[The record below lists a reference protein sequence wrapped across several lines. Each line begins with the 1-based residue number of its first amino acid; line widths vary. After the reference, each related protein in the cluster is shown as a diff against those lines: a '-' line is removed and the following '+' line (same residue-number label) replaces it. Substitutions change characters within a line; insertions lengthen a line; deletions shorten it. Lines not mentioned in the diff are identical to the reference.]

1 MIDAETACEKKKE
14 RIRKTSKLIGSIIAE
29 LQAINE
35 TRPIRIMGL
44 RADYKLLVTV
54 GTALGAVVGMV
65 SRQLANK
72 TRMEQTA
79 DLIDAAIS
87 NHTG

>member
-1 MIDAETACEKKKE
+1 MIDAEAACEKKKE
-14 RIRKTSKLIGSIIAE
+14 RIRKASKLIGSIIAE

-35 TRPIRIMGL
+35 TRPIQIMGL